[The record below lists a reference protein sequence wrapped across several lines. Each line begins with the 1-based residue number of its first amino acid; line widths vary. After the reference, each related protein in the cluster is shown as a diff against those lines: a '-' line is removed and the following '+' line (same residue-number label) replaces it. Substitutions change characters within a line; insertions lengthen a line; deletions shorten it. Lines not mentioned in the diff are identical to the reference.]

1 MRCLEECGKQW
12 RPEYGKSGWQK
23 QKEEEAKE
31 EARRK
36 QEEKEKRKQKGRKM
50 VEIKRVVE
58 EWEIWNKKE
67 KVARLEE
74 EEKKLV
80 PKKFH

>member
-1 MRCLEECGKQW
+1 
-12 RPEYGKSGWQK
+12 
-23 QKEEEAKE
+23 
-31 EARRK
+31 
-36 QEEKEKRKQKGRKM
+36 M